1 MDTPDKLPYDDAPP
15 PEDDY
20 AGPPPAPEQEPAG
33 RAKTKGAKARRR
45 KYVPSTDAKAVR
57 YEPTPQVFKA
67 CVDSVS
73 RALAELGIFDQG
85 ARLVRITT
93 LREKTTYGR
102 KENIRFDAGTSI
114 TVPVTPDD
122 VLSLVQ
128 QHIPVERWDARQGAF
143 VVKEPPANLIK
154 AVMMVRSGWPYRF
167 LSGIANCPCL
177 RADGSILDKE
187 GYDEA
192 TGLYVAFHGT
202 TFPPVSFSPSPEE
215 VRKAWEL
222 LEDMLA
228 EFPFARAGED
238 GEAPEDD
245 TARLNKAVALAMLF
259 TPLARRACDN
269 APLFAVS
276 AHTPCSG
283 KSTLAKVAGI
293 TATGCDPAAITVAKE
308 DVEFEKAFFALLLKG
323 AQVCQLDNISRPLN
337 PDMLCSALT
346 QHAIEARVL
355 GATKTAVAYTSS
367 TFIATGNNLQICG
380 DLIRRTMLCMLNRN
394 EERPDEHLYKR
405 NIEVWTKEHRPQIV
419 HAILTIMRAYH
430 VAGHTI
436 RTQEHPEG
444 LPQKEV
450 LKPLG
455 SFEDW
460 SDWVRGPLVDAGYPD
475 PIESRRRL
483 EDEDPDKAAFA
494 CVLESWY
501 EAYKDFS
508 TIRTT
513 SNIFEDFQ
521 DAQGERKKELNDLME
536 AFENAVPH
544 RGELRPRHVGM
555 WLEKKKGC
563 FANGF
568 QLVKWKRTSQG
579 ILWKVNPPKL

>member
-1 MDTPDKLPYDDAPP
+1 MTDAPKTLPYDDAPL
-15 PEDDY
+15 PEDDF
-20 AGPPPAPEQEPAG
+20 ADLSPAPEQEPAG
-33 RAKTKGAKARRR
+33 RARTKGAKARRR
-45 KYVPSTDAKAVR
+45 KYVPSTGAKAVR

-143 VVKEPPANLIK
+143 VVKEPPANLIT

-202 TFPPVSFSPSPEE
+202 TFPPVSFTPSPEE

-436 RTQEHPEG
+436 RTPEHPEG
-444 LPQKEV
+444 LPQRDV

-460 SDWVRGPLVDAGYPD
+460 SDWVRGPIVDAGYPD
-475 PIESRRRL
+475 PIESRRKL

-494 CVLESWY
+494 RVLMAWH
-501 EAYKDFS
+501 EAYGRNPMPLSSVFKDFNN
-508 TIRTT
+508 T
-513 SNIFEDFQ
+513 Q
-521 DAQGERKKELNDLME
+521 DPRKHLYYDLQE
-536 AFENAVPH
+536 ALEEAVPH
-544 RGELRPRHVGM
+544 RGDLRINSTGKWFER
-555 WLEKKKGC
+555 KKGG
-563 FANGF
+563 FAGGY
-568 QLVKWKRTSQG
+568 QLVKVGASMYG
-579 ILWKVNPPKL
+579 NLWKVNPPKS

>member
-1 MDTPDKLPYDDAPP
+1 MDTQTPNGTNQTPTDATIEAARRAEMDKAADMA
-15 PEDDY
+15 
-20 AGPPPAPEQEPAG
+20 AGVTG
-33 RAKTKGAKARRR
+33 RRR
-45 KYVPSTDAKAVR
+45 KYTPSTNVKAVR
-57 YEPTPQVFKA
+57 YEPTPAAFKA
-67 CVDSVS
+67 CVDETSK
-73 RALAELGIFDQG
+73 ALAGLGIYDQG

-93 LREKTTYGR
+93 LREKTTCGR
-102 KENIRFDAGTSI
+102 KDSIRLAAGTSI
-114 TVPVTPDD
+114 TVQVTPDD

-128 QHIPVERWDARQGAF
+128 QYVPVERWDARQKAF

-154 AVMMVRSGWPYRF
+154 AVMMVRSDWPFRF

-177 RADGSILDKE
+177 RADGSILDQE

-192 TGLYVAFHGT
+192 TGLYVDFHGVS
-202 TFPPVSFSPSPEE
+202 FPPVSLNPLPEE
-215 VRKAWEL
+215 VENAWAL
-222 LEDMLA
+222 LEDMFS
-228 EFPFARAGED
+228 EFPFARAGDECD
-238 GEAPEDD
+238 APEDD
-245 TARLNKAVALAMLF
+245 AAKLNKSVAFAMLF
-259 TPLARRACDN
+259 TPFVRKAIAN
-269 APLFAVS
+269 APLFACS

-283 KSTLAKVAGI
+283 KSTLAKVIGI

-346 QHAIEARVL
+346 QQAIEARIL
-355 GATKTAVAYTSS
+355 GATKTAIAYTSS

-394 EERPDEHLYKR
+394 EERPDEHLYNR
-405 NIEVWTKEHRPQIV
+405 NIESWTKEHRPQIV
-419 HAILTIMRAYH
+419 HAILTILRAYH
-430 VAGHTI
+430 VAGHTV
-436 RTQEHPEG
+436 RTQGNSEG
-444 LPQKEV
+444 LPQKKA

-455 SFEDW
+455 SFEEW

-475 PIESRRRL
+475 PIESRRKL
-483 EDEDPDKAAFA
+483 EEEDPDKAAFA